1 MRNSA
6 AEGSDLQVLKRFLG
20 MLSDP
25 GGQGGTVRGSRL
37 EVRCSAL
44 LSVLSVSGKAEPCGI
59 NLWIAVQDYVSE
71 FSSALSHN
79 PRLSP
84 FF

>member
-1 MRNSA
+1 M
-6 AEGSDLQVLKRFLG
+6 
-20 MLSDP
+20 
-25 GGQGGTVRGSRL
+25 
-37 EVRCSAL
+37 RCSAL

-84 FF
+84 FFLNQFGLVSFSSFVYFPQGCIFPLTKMINSAPLL